1 MGEWLLYGANGFTGR
16 RIAAE
21 AVERGERP
29 ILAGRSAAAVKPV
42 AEAAG
47 LDWRVFPLDDPA
59 ALDSGLQGVDAV
71 LLAAGPFSATSAP
84 VVDACLRAGIHY
96 LDITGEIPVFEAI
109 FARDAE
115 AAAAGVTL
123 LPGVGFDVVPTDCL
137 AAALARA
144 LPGADRLELAF
155 VSGGGP
161 SAGTA
166 RTMVEGLARGGAI
179 RQDGRLKRVP
189 HGWRSTIVPFADR
202 PRRMVSIP
210 WGDVATSWRTTG
222 IPNVIVYGPAPAWI
236 GAAARVV
243 GPALR
248 NGPVRRWVQRQIGRR
263 VRGPEAEGSSRIWG
277 RVSAPDGRWVEGTGE
292 TPGGYR
298 LTALSSV
305 ECVTRLRAAAA
316 AEGTTA
322 GNGAA
327 GARTPAGLF
336 GPALLESLP
345 GCSLSVGPVQEPGG
359 PATGTGTTGD
369 AGTDDQGGTA

>member
-1 MGEWLLYGANGFTGR
+1 MGTWLLYGANGFTGR

-21 AVERGERP
+21 AVERGQTP
-29 ILAGRSAAAVKPV
+29 ILAGRSAEAVRPV
-42 AEAAG
+42 AEATG
-47 LDWRVFPLDDPA
+47 LEWRIFPLDDPA
-59 ALDSGLQGVDAV
+59 ALDAGLQGVDAA
-71 LLAAGPFSATSAP
+71 LLAAGPFSATSRP

-115 AAAAGVTL
+115 AVAAGVTL

-144 LPGADRLELAF
+144 LPDADRLELAF

-179 RQDGRLKRVP
+179 REDGRLRRVP
-189 HGWRSTIVPFADR
+189 HGWRTTIVPFDDR
-202 PRRMVSIP
+202 PRRMLSIP
-210 WGDVATSWRTTG
+210 WGDVATAWRTTG
-222 IPNVIVYGPAPAWI
+222 IPNVIVYGPAPVWI
-236 GAAARVV
+236 GAAVSVA
-243 GPALR
+243 GPVLR
-248 NGPVRRWVQRQIGRR
+248 NGPIRRWVQRQIGRR
-263 VRGPEAEGSSRIWG
+263 VRGPESEGSSRIWG
-277 RVSAPDGRWVEGTGE
+277 RAAAPDGRWVEGTGE

-316 AEGTTA
+316 DAAPGT
-322 GNGAA
+322 A

-336 GPALLESLP
+336 GPGLLESLP
-345 GCSLSVGPVQEPGG
+345 GCALEVGPVQEPGG
-359 PATGTGTTGD
+359 PA
-369 AGTDDQGGTA
+369 AGTEGTRDAEPHDEGGIA